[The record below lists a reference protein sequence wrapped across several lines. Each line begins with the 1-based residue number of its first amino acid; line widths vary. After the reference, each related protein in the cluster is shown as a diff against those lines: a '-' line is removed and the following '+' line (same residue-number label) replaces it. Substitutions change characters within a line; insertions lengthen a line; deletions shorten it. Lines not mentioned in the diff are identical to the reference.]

1 MGSRGWKVL
10 LLCAVMLP
18 ALAGCWNYR
27 GLDQMNIVVG
37 TAVDYDKE
45 NETFQ
50 LTYEVADL
58 SGEGK
63 KGGIKGKLI
72 TSEGAT
78 IFEAVR
84 NAKRKEA
91 DRLFFGSASVL
102 IISRQVVEERGFLPV
117 IEWFLKDGECRET
130 MCVALSLEE
139 NAKVILQRP
148 EESNTIMSN
157 TIHDILREDKK
168 VTGATVQTALYESY
182 HDLKSKSRCTVIS
195 AVRREKDGG
204 EETTGAHG
212 AAVLKEDGVA
222 GYLTPEQCKYY
233 LMAKG
238 KLGGGIIPLAMDGE
252 RQETLSLEISQNTAK
267 INFTD
272 EGGTPAFHIRTK
284 IWVKVGENQ
293 KSIDV
298 MDLQR
303 VKEVKATAQR
313 KVEEGLHDLLYAAQQ
328 TCKADIL
335 GFGEMV
341 YQKKLPLWKGLESNW
356 DKDFPNVEVTVKAE
370 VQIDDSGYRN

>member
-148 EESNTIMSN
+148 EESNTIMAN

>member
-1 MGSRGWKVL
+1 M
-10 LLCAVMLP
+10 
-18 ALAGCWNYR
+18 
-27 GLDQMNIVVG
+27 
-37 TAVDYDKE
+37 
-45 NETFQ
+45 
-50 LTYEVADL
+50 
-58 SGEGK
+58 
-63 KGGIKGKLI
+63 
-72 TSEGAT
+72 
-78 IFEAVR
+78 
-84 NAKRKEA
+84 
-91 DRLFFGSASVL
+91 
-102 IISRQVVEERGFLPV
+102 
-117 IEWFLKDGECRET
+117 
-130 MCVALSLEE
+130 
-139 NAKVILQRP
+139 
-148 EESNTIMSN
+148 
-157 TIHDILREDKK
+157 
-168 VTGATVQTALYESY
+168 
-182 HDLKSKSRCTVIS
+182 
-195 AVRREKDGG
+195 
-204 EETTGAHG
+204 
-212 AAVLKEDGVA
+212 
-222 GYLTPEQCKYY
+222 
-233 LMAKG
+233 
-238 KLGGGIIPLAMDGE
+238 
-252 RQETLSLEISQNTAK
+252 EISQNTAK